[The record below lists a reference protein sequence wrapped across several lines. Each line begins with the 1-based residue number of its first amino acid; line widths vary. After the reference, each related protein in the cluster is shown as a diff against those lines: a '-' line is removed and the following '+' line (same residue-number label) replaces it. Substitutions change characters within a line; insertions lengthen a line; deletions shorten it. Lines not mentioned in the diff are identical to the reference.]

1 MTLSPDHVVDA
12 NPGGPAGSG
21 SPPANPL
28 ASAAGSAEP
37 LALHGQRLGSAVLT
51 GLLAGAAAA
60 AFHWIVARA
69 GVLQGLLRASAG
81 AHPLLLGAASVAVS
95 ASLVAL
101 AAWLVNRFEPDAV
114 GSGIP
119 VVKELL
125 REHRPLA
132 WFRVFWVKFLSGA
145 LAIAGG
151 LALGREGPTV
161 QMGGAL
167 GQGLARVRGGGHG
180 RERTLLVMGS
190 AAGLAA
196 AFNAP
201 LAGVFFA
208 LEELRVTLK
217 PRQAI
222 ATLVATGSAV
232 WLGRGIF
239 GQGPQF
245 ATPAFSSPAL
255 ASYPL
260 FLLLGAAAGAIGVLF
275 NRSLLKTL
283 DRLDSFRARW
293 GSPAVAAAVG
303 ALVGL
308 VGAFSP
314 SLLGP
319 GEHLINRA
327 IDVGLPWRLAL
338 GVLLLRFALTLASYG
353 SATAGGLFAPL
364 LVIGAHLGLLVG
376 KVASA
381 LLPAWVGPP
390 GAYAVAGM
398 CSLLAA
404 SVRSP
409 VTSIVLMI
417 EMTESYVLVMP
428 LLLASLAAYVVA
440 DLLNDA
446 PIYDA
451 LLERAAG
458 SHSAV

>member
-1 MTLSPDHVVDA
+1 MNA
-12 NPGGPAGSG
+12 
-21 SPPANPL
+21 PP
-28 ASAAGSAEP
+28 SAATSKEPAEP

-51 GLLAGAAAA
+51 GVLAGGAAAG
-60 AFHWIVARA
+60 FHWTVERA
-69 GVLQGLLRASAG
+69 GALQGLLRSAG
-81 AHPLLLGAASVAVS
+81 TGHPIAIGAVSMAVS

-101 AAWLVNRFEPDAV
+101 AAWLVHRFEPDAV

-125 REHRPLA
+125 AEHRPVA
-132 WFRVFWVKFLSGA
+132 WFRIFWVKFISGA

-167 GQGLARVRGGGHG
+167 GQGFARLRGGGHA

-208 LEELRVTLK
+208 VEELRVTLR

-222 ATLVATGSAV
+222 AMLVATGSAV

-239 GQGPQF
+239 GQAPEF
-245 ATPAFSSPAL
+245 ATPAFSSPAS

-260 FLLLGAAAGAIGVLF
+260 FLLLGAVAGAVGVLF
-275 NRSLLKTL
+275 NRSLLETL
-283 DRLDSFRARW
+283 KRLDAVRARW
-293 GSPAVAAAVG
+293 GAPAVAAAVG
-303 ALVGL
+303 ALVGV

-314 SLLGP
+314 ALLGP

-327 IDVGLPWRLAL
+327 IDLGLPWRLAL

-364 LVIGAHLGLLVG
+364 LVIGAHLGLLAG
-376 KVASA
+376 RLAAA

-409 VTSIVLMI
+409 VTAIVLMI

-440 DLLNDA
+440 DLLGDE

-451 LLERAAG
+451 LLERAA
-458 SHSAV
+458 AKRA